1 VYMQQSISK
10 KYLLPQIAA
19 ASALNNFSQLKDII
33 VKAKKVKIPFSKL
46 YECLL
51 QNYLFAGYPS
61 ALTSLKILKE
71 IYPNKKLPAV
81 EDMNLYHFRKK
92 GEENCRRVY
101 HGKFDKLIN
110 NINSFS
116 PELSE
121 WLVLE
126 GYGKVLSRP
135 GLKFKEREL
144 CIVAVLTVMRFE
156 EQLYSHINGAVRA
169 GALIDEIEMVIRN
182 LDLLGNKKFSGLG
195 IMVLN
200 RYWKKRG
207 MI

>member
-1 VYMQQSISK
+1 MQQSISK

-144 CIVAVLTVMRFE
+144 CIVAVLTVMRVE

-169 GALIDEIEMVIRN
+169 KASVEEIEMTIKN
-182 LDLLGNKKFSGLG
+182 LDLVTTKMSKAFGLK
-195 IMVLN
+195 VLN
-200 RYWKKRG
+200 RYKKEKG
-207 MI
+207 MS